1 MTSKTEKVND
11 TMAKILVLIML
22 IALLSDISAAYR
34 VWIQVGCVIV
44 FVMVMVL
51 WAKVNG
57 HKD

>member
-1 MTSKTEKVND
+1 MTSKAEKTSD

-34 VWIQVGCVIV
+34 MWLQGGCVIA
-44 FVMVMVL
+44 FVVVLVL
-51 WAKVNG
+51 WVKVNG